1 MPRCTDCW
9 RGVSIDDIDVYIP
22 LNAPIEVPR
31 RRIVFGQVESRDM
44 VIALSVEGERAVKGD
59 GDRDSDDR
67 GVGNVDGTT
76 SGGDVDSK
84 RVEAALLA
92 GDSQRMH
99 QNRRTRN
106 SNLPMS
112 SVPPIRLA
120 ERLNGLAIRRR

>member
-1 MPRCTDCW
+1 
-9 RGVSIDDIDVYIP
+9 
-22 LNAPIEVPR
+22 
-31 RRIVFGQVESRDM
+31 M